1 MRTIAPKE
9 LNLDRVFPRNVVGRS
24 TNRRGELSALRR
36 TWRVVAADDRLDE
49 LRIEPRGCYHL
60 VNAEAG
66 LFHVAGQRFHYNRIL
81 SPRAAA
87 DLVAYLFFP
96 ITMNRRTFLASS
108 SAALLPAAAAG
119 PPKRI
124 AAVLTEYWLGSHSDV
139 VIGKYLEGYN
149 QDDKPPY
156 PRSKIVAMFT
166 EHVPKN
172 DMSRPMAK
180 KYGVP
185 IFRTVQ
191 EALTL
196 GGDKLAVD
204 GVILVG
210 EHGEYPV
217 NDKGQT
223 LYPRFEMFL
232 KITDVF
238 RQSGRSVPV
247 FNDKHLSFN
256 CPQARRMVADLEGTT
271 EFPMLAGSSVP
282 VAYRVPAIDTPFGA
296 AQKYA
301 VAISYSGL
309 DIYGFHVLEALECMV
324 DRRKGGETGVR
335 SVQCLEKQD
344 CWNFIEGNGWVKRLF
359 DEALTHSKTRKPG
372 APKDLVKDPAVFVV
386 EYNDGLQGA
395 AFLMTGMVEDSRSTL
410 MSKGKAQA
418 HLNPVL
424 SCRTAAPSPLWLS
437 RQEYRDHVRNRQG
450 ALSSGANH
458 AHQRDP

>member
-1 MRTIAPKE
+1 M
-9 LNLDRVFPRNVVGRS
+9 
-24 TNRRGELSALRR
+24 
-36 TWRVVAADDRLDE
+36 
-49 LRIEPRGCYHL
+49 
-60 VNAEAG
+60 
-66 LFHVAGQRFHYNRIL
+66 
-81 SPRAAA
+81 
-87 DLVAYLFFP
+87 
-96 ITMNRRTFLASS
+96 
-108 SAALLPAAAAG
+108 
-119 PPKRI
+119 
-124 AAVLTEYWLGSHSDV
+124 

-204 GVILVG
+204 GVILIG
-210 EHGEYPV
+210 EHGDYPV

-247 FNDKHLSFN
+247 FNDKHLSYSWR
-256 CPQARRMVADLEGTT
+256 QARRMVEISKELK
-271 EFPMLAGSSVP
+271 FPMLAGSSVP

-309 DIYGFHVLEALECMV
+309 DIYGFHVLEALQCMV

-344 CWNFIEGNGWVKRLF
+344 CWNFIERNGWVKRLF
-359 DEALTHSKTRKPG
+359 EEALSHSKTRKPG
-372 APKDLVKDPAVFVV
+372 TPKDLVKDPAVFVL
-386 EYNDGLQGA
+386 EYNDGLRGGGVSDDRHGGR
-395 AFLMTGMVEDSRSTL
+395 FHSR
-410 MSKGKAQA
+410 
-418 HLNPVL
+418 
-424 SCRTAAPSPLWLS
+424 C
-437 RQEYRDHVRNRQG
+437 
-450 ALSSGANH
+450 
-458 AHQRDP
+458 